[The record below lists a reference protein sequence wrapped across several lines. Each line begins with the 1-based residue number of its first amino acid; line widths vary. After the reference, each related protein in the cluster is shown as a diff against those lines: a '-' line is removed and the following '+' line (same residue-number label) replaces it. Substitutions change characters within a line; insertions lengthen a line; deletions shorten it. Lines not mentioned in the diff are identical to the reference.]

1 MAISETVRQEYIERL
16 RPMLS
21 EKRFIH
27 SLNVARESVKLAKK
41 FGANEEKAE
50 VAGLLHDILKDTPA
64 DKQLKII
71 SDFGIMM
78 TDVELTAK
86 RFWHAVAGAVYIR
99 TALHIEDDEIFD
111 AVRYHTTGRK
121 DMTLLDKVI
130 FIADF
135 ISEDRDYPGVE
146 EMRTFAYE
154 SLDKAIAEGIAF
166 TIGDLAKRR
175 DPIVPETID
184 AYNDAV
190 LAVQYSER
198 IAEERK

>member
-78 TDVELTAK
+78 TDVELSAK
-86 RFWHAVAGAVYIR
+86 LFWHAVAGAVYIR
-99 TALHIEDDEIFD
+99 KELKIEDDEIFD

-121 DMTLLDKVI
+121 DMALLEKVI

-146 EMRTFAYE
+146 EMRKIAYE
-154 SLDKAIAEGIAF
+154 SLDKAIVEGIAF

-190 LAVQYSER
+190 LAVR
-198 IAEERK
+198 HGR